1 MQEGSKVYG
10 VGGWAN
16 RSGGILLAGL
26 FWGQIG
32 RIPGISE
39 ANM

>member
-1 MQEGSKVYG
+1 MQEGSEVYG
-10 VGGWAN
+10 LGGWAN

-26 FWGQIG
+26 FWGQIE
-32 RIPGISE
+32 RILGISG